1 MENHLADCH
10 LHLNSDCH
18 YLGSNQLHVDYNI
31 SKISSKWEM
40 RRRRSWLNSSV
51 FSCAQMVWNGMWMAE
66 APIFRAGAMSLL
78 KLLPTITSCSGLTS
92 NSLQRWR
99 YASGVLLLT
108 MLTTSKYRCK
118 PERHNLFS
126 WSISSP
132 FVKTAKRYFL
142 SLVLASEFS
151 EGSWLSDVSEPFEA
165 FLSLSFANVFSTP
178 SKGLASTWSN
188 DLPASTMR
196 PINRADAL
204 PSLTLMAF

>member
-1 MENHLADCH
+1 
-10 LHLNSDCH
+10 
-18 YLGSNQLHVDYNI
+18 
-31 SKISSKWEM
+31 
-40 RRRRSWLNSSV
+40 
-51 FSCAQMVWNGMWMAE
+51 MVWNGMWMAE
-66 APIFRAGAMSLL
+66 APIFRTGAMSLL

-142 SLVLASEFS
+142 SLAPSFEAIEAIEASEAS
-151 EGSWLSDVSEPFEA
+151 EASELS
-165 FLSLSFANVFSTP
+165 
-178 SKGLASTWSN
+178 
-188 DLPASTMR
+188 
-196 PINRADAL
+196 
-204 PSLTLMAF
+204 